1 MTDGSTDQE
10 TDMRSHREVTVLKL
24 SLTCLTEFSLES
36 RRTDTTEMTET
47 GETRRTRLNKI
58 ATTK

>member
-36 RRTDTTEMTET
+36 RRTDATEMTET
-47 GETRRTRLNKI
+47 GQTRRTRLNKI